1 MKKMIICLVI
11 ALTLMSLCACSE
23 ANTYTVLEVGG
34 YDNFSGANHM
44 EDITLDNENYSKVL
58 VIPQKTVKING
69 NDWKVEYCGS
79 QKGYLYKNDLDN
91 YTRDEDG
98 VFVDI
103 GINKDTGTV
112 DSYMWVDQKYVESQ
126 TGAELTEEECLDI
139 AKTYLG
145 DYVKTDEYEVVNV
158 RYLEIPE
165 YKAIYDFEF
174 ARVIDG
180 IKTSDT
186 AYIGVSVFGDV
197 ISHLFVS
204 LGELADAEAPTEKEM
219 EIIQKSGS
227 WFSMGDERIGQGK
240 DSVKNFL
247 LDNPDIAEL
256 VEAQVRARLIQG
268 NASREPARAAER
280 PVAVSADD
288 FNDED

>member
-1 MKKMIICLVI
+1 MIICLVI

-103 GINKDTGTV
+103 GINQDTGTV

-139 AKTYLG
+139 AQTYLG

-219 EIIQKSGS
+219 EIIQDHVDAKLAAIYENVSS
-227 WFSMGDERIGQGK
+227 KYDISFEIEDTVLVRLSDGK
-240 DSVKNFL
+240 YAMEYYVRTDLVAKDTQAKVAEATKL
-247 LDNPDIAEL
+247 LVYLN
-256 VEAQVRARLIQG
+256 
-268 NASREPARAAER
+268 
-280 PVAVSADD
+280 
-288 FNDED
+288 

>member
-112 DSYMWVDQKYVESQ
+112 DSYMWVDQEYVESQ

-204 LGELADAEAPTEKEM
+204 LGELADAEAPTEDEM
-219 EIIQKSGS
+219 EIIQNNVNAKLDAIYENVSS
-227 WFSMGDERIGQGK
+227 KYDISFEIEDTVLVRLSNGK
-240 DSVKNFL
+240 Y
-247 LDNPDIAEL
+247 AMEYY
-256 VEAQVRARLIQG
+256 VRADL
-268 NASREPARAAER
+268 
-280 PVAVSADD
+280 VAKDTQAKITESTKLLVYLD
-288 FNDED
+288 

>member
-219 EIIQKSGS
+219 EIIQDHVDAKLAAIYENVSS
-227 WFSMGDERIGQGK
+227 KYDISFEIEDTVLVRLSDGK
-240 DSVKNFL
+240 YAMEYYVRTDLVAKDTQAKVAEATKL
-247 LDNPDIAEL
+247 LVYLD
-256 VEAQVRARLIQG
+256 
-268 NASREPARAAER
+268 
-280 PVAVSADD
+280 
-288 FNDED
+288 

>member
-11 ALTLMSLCACSE
+11 AQMLMSLCACSE

-165 YKAIYDFEF
+165 YKAIYDFEVV
-174 ARVIDG
+174 RVIDG

-204 LGELADAEAPTEKEM
+204 LGELADAEAPTEDEM
-219 EIIQKSGS
+219 EIIQNNVNAKLDAIYENVSS
-227 WFSMGDERIGQGK
+227 KYDISFEIEDTVLVRLSDGK
-240 DSVKNFL
+240 Y
-247 LDNPDIAEL
+247 AMEYY
-256 VEAQVRARLIQG
+256 VRADL
-268 NASREPARAAER
+268 
-280 PVAVSADD
+280 VAKDTQAKITESTKLLVYLD
-288 FNDED
+288 

>member
-11 ALTLMSLCACSE
+11 ALMLMSLCACSE

-44 EDITLDNENYSKVL
+44 EDITLDNENYSKVP

-112 DSYMWVDQKYVESQ
+112 DSYMWVDQEYVESQ

-165 YKAIYDFEF
+165 YKAIYDFEVV
-174 ARVIDG
+174 RVIDG

-204 LGELADAEAPTEKEM
+204 LGELADAEAPTEDEM
-219 EIIQKSGS
+219 EIIQNNVNAKLDAIYENVSS
-227 WFSMGDERIGQGK
+227 KYDISFEIEDTVLVRLSDGK
-240 DSVKNFL
+240 YAMEYYVRADLVAK
-247 LDNPDIAEL
+247 DTQAKIAEATKLL
-256 VEAQVRARLIQG
+256 VYL
-268 NASREPARAAER
+268 
-280 PVAVSADD
+280 D
-288 FNDED
+288 

>member
-34 YDNFSGANHM
+34 YDNISGANHM

-79 QKGYLYKNDLDN
+79 QRGYLYKNDLDN

-219 EIIQKSGS
+219 EIIQDHVDAKLAAIYENVSS
-227 WFSMGDERIGQGK
+227 KYDISFEIEDTVLVRLSDGK
-240 DSVKNFL
+240 YAMEYYVRTDLVAKDTQAKVAEATKL
-247 LDNPDIAEL
+247 LVYLN
-256 VEAQVRARLIQG
+256 
-268 NASREPARAAER
+268 
-280 PVAVSADD
+280 
-288 FNDED
+288 

>member
-98 VFVDI
+98 VYVDI

-204 LGELADAEAPTEKEM
+204 LGELADAEAPTEDEM
-219 EIIQKSGS
+219 KIIQNNVNAKLDAIYENVSS
-227 WFSMGDERIGQGK
+227 KYDISFEIEDTILVRLSDGK
-240 DSVKNFL
+240 Y
-247 LDNPDIAEL
+247 AMEYY
-256 VEAQVRARLIQG
+256 VRADL
-268 NASREPARAAER
+268 
-280 PVAVSADD
+280 VAKDTQAKITESTKLLVYLD
-288 FNDED
+288 

>member
-11 ALTLMSLCACSE
+11 ALMLMSLCACSE

-219 EIIQKSGS
+219 EIIQDHVDAKLAAIYENVSS
-227 WFSMGDERIGQGK
+227 KYDISFEIEDTVLVRLSDGK
-240 DSVKNFL
+240 YAMEYYVRTDLVAKDTQAKVAETTKL
-247 LDNPDIAEL
+247 LVYLN
-256 VEAQVRARLIQG
+256 
-268 NASREPARAAER
+268 
-280 PVAVSADD
+280 
-288 FNDED
+288 

>member
-11 ALTLMSLCACSE
+11 ALMLMSLCACSE

-112 DSYMWVDQKYVESQ
+112 DSYMWVDQEYVESQ

-219 EIIQKSGS
+219 EIIQDHVDAKLAAIYENVSS
-227 WFSMGDERIGQGK
+227 KYDISFEIEDTVLVRLSDGK
-240 DSVKNFL
+240 YAMEYYVRTDLVAKDTQAKVAEATKL
-247 LDNPDIAEL
+247 LVYLD
-256 VEAQVRARLIQG
+256 
-268 NASREPARAAER
+268 
-280 PVAVSADD
+280 
-288 FNDED
+288 

>member
-1 MKKMIICLVI
+1 
-11 ALTLMSLCACSE
+11 
-23 ANTYTVLEVGG
+23 
-34 YDNFSGANHM
+34 M

-165 YKAIYDFEF
+165 YKAIYDFEVV
-174 ARVIDG
+174 RVIDG

-219 EIIQKSGS
+219 EIIQDHVDAKLAAIYENVSS
-227 WFSMGDERIGQGK
+227 KYDISFEIEDTVLVRLSDGK
-240 DSVKNFL
+240 YAMEYYVRTDLVAKDTQAKVAEATKL
-247 LDNPDIAEL
+247 LVYLN
-256 VEAQVRARLIQG
+256 
-268 NASREPARAAER
+268 
-280 PVAVSADD
+280 
-288 FNDED
+288 

>member
-1 MKKMIICLVI
+1 MKKMIVLLVVV
-11 ALTLMSLCACSE
+11 LMFMSLSACSK
-23 ANTYTVLEVGG
+23 ANTYSVLEVGG

-44 EDITLDNENYSKVL
+44 EEITLDNENYSKVL

-69 NDWKVEYCGS
+69 NTWKVEYCGS
-79 QKGYLYKNDLDN
+79 QKGYLYKNDLNN

-98 VFVDI
+98 VYVDL

-112 DSYMWVDQKYVESQ
+112 DSYMWVDQEYVESQ
-126 TGAELTEEECLDI
+126 TGAELTEEVCLDI

-145 DYVKTDEYEVVNV
+145 DYVETDGYEVVNV

-204 LGELADAEAPTEKEM
+204 LGELADAKVPTKEDL
-219 EIIQKSGS
+219 EIIQDHVDAKLATIYENVSS
-227 WFSMGDERIGQGK
+227 KYDISFEIEDTILVRLSDGK
-240 DSVKNFL
+240 YAMEYYVRTDLVTK
-247 LDNPDIAEL
+247 DTQTKIAEATKLL
-256 VEAQVRARLIQG
+256 VYL
-268 NASREPARAAER
+268 
-280 PVAVSADD
+280 D
-288 FNDED
+288 

>member
-58 VIPQKTVKING
+58 VIPKKTVKING

-219 EIIQKSGS
+219 EIIQDHVDAKLAAIYENVSS
-227 WFSMGDERIGQGK
+227 KYDISFEIEDTVLVRLSDGK
-240 DSVKNFL
+240 YAMEYYVRTDLVAKDTQAKVAEATKL
-247 LDNPDIAEL
+247 LVYLN
-256 VEAQVRARLIQG
+256 
-268 NASREPARAAER
+268 
-280 PVAVSADD
+280 
-288 FNDED
+288 